1 MQPGVKYA
9 QCVSG
14 KLLLM
19 NLLQEDLFQAT
30 SLQPWI
36 NPDL

>member
-14 KLLLM
+14 KLM